1 MKLTESRIKEIIL
14 EEISAMDNQQQDI
27 EQLEKEYNNAV
38 KKITD
43 KDVKAH
49 IIAYVATLKGNK

>member
-27 EQLEKEYNNAV
+27 KQLEENYNEALE
-38 KKITD
+38 KITD
-43 KDVKAH
+43 KDIKAN